1 MDDFKFLYVIGKGGY
16 GKVWKVQDRITGRFY
31 ALKQMTKAKII
42 LEGSETSIIR
52 ERIFLAQMHS
62 PFIVN
67 LLLSFQNH
75 FNLFLLMEL
84 LTGGDL
90 RYHLINY
97 NFFFTET
104 QIKFLLT
111 NIILGLE
118 YIHSKGIVHRDLKPE
133 NVIFNTQGYL
143 KISDFGIACYKK
155 QLDKKDDSGTPAYM
169 APETILGQKQNY
181 SVDYYSLGVLAYEL
195 IKGRVPYDS
204 NDREEIIEM
213 MKDGDIDLKN
223 DPKLKISNSNFCL
236 DFISKLL
243 RRNPKERLGHKNG
256 EEELK
261 KHSFFTGINWDLI
274 QKMKFKSP
282 IFDVIQYSK
291 IKHGYIQELFDHEY
305 CNRTEGLS
313 SDLAKAYIKI
323 TSKKDYDIYFNY
335 FTCVCVENLVRE
347 LKGNESQIKRH
358 YKKYRNSKK
367 MRRSQST
374 NEIDYSDYQ
383 NQVLKYFINKET
395 DKLHLPYIVNKPT
408 EVYYKYHEN
417 KLKDYYEYKI
427 LKYKDYYEKLK
438 QEYNNKKGQIKFMK
452 HPSKYLKNS
461 NFFPYFLPK
470 IEKTKNPYDFQNYYD
485 KMNEG
490 RNNFFIKNK
499 RKSFDDS
506 SEDSSIDS
514 DNDQFNMFNYPYN
527 NPFFNPYTNPFWYD
541 QNLQEKKR
549 TKNKSLKRNKE
560 RYHTKRRSKLI
571 KKEDKESKESNT
583 ESESEDSKESKES
596 KGSITE
602 ED

>member
-1 MDDFKFLYVIGKGGY
+1 MDDFKFIYVIGKGGY

-31 ALKQMTKAKII
+31 ALKQMMKAKII
-42 LEGSETSIIR
+42 LEGSETSVLR

-75 FNLFLLMEL
+75 HNLFLLMEL

-90 RYHLINY
+90 RFHLINY
-97 NFFFTET
+97 NFYFTET
-104 QIKFLLT
+104 QVKFLLS

-155 QLDKKDDSGTPAYM
+155 KLDKKDDSGTPAYM
-169 APETILGQKQNY
+169 APETILGQKQDY
-181 SVDYYSLGVLAYEL
+181 SVDFYSLGVLAYEL
-195 IKGRVPYDS
+195 VKGRVPYDS

-213 MKDGDIDLKN
+213 MKEGEIDLKS
-223 DPKLKISNSNFCL
+223 DAKLKISNSNFFL
-236 DFISKLL
+236 DFTTKLL
-243 RRNPKERLGHKNG
+243 RKNPKERLGYKNG

-282 IFDVIQYSK
+282 IYDVIQYSK

-305 CNRTEGLS
+305 CNRTQGLPS
-313 SDLAKAYIKI
+313 ELAKAYLKI
-323 TSKKDYDIYFNY
+323 TRKKDYDIYFNY
-335 FTCVCVENLVRE
+335 FTCVCVENLIRE
-347 LKGNESQIKRH
+347 LKENESEVRRNFKNYRH
-358 YKKYRNSKK
+358 NKK

-374 NEIDYSDYQ
+374 NGIDYSEYQ
-383 NQVLKYFINKET
+383 DQIQKYFLNKDT
-395 DKLHLPYIVNKPT
+395 DKLNLPYIVNKPT
-408 EVYYKYHEN
+408 EIYYKYHEN

-452 HPSKYLKNS
+452 HPSKFIKNYS
-461 NFFPYFLPK
+461 NFLPYFLPK
-470 IEKTKNPYDFQNYYD
+470 IEKTKNPYENYYD
-485 KMNEG
+485 KMNED
-490 RNNFFIKNK
+490 RHNFFIKNK
-499 RKSFDDS
+499 RNSLDDS

-514 DNDQFNMFNYPYN
+514 DNDPFNMFNYPYN
-527 NPFFNPYTNPFWYD
+527 NQFFNPYMNPFFYN
-541 QNLQEKKR
+541 QNLKEKKR
-549 TKNKSLKRNKE
+549 RKNKSLKQNKE
-560 RYHTKRRSKLI
+560 RYQTKRRSKLV
-571 KKEDKESKESNT
+571 KKEDKESDK
-583 ESESEDSKESKES
+583 ESESEDSKESKSS
-596 KGSITE
+596 KDGNTE
-602 ED
+602 EED